1 MAYNFLNLTNSID
14 LLANSIALRKPDG
27 SIVDITNL
35 FATQDQLNNT
45 TISGFITNTALMSTL
60 SNYATLSY
68 INNFTTSQTLYGTT
82 TISGTLVMPNI
93 TITPTTATKT
103 IINSTASNGSIDFNI
118 NGIKYLGINDT
129 TDTLSITSNFLTAL
143 GTTTLSG
150 LITTGSISTPAIT
163 LNGTSLAS
171 TLALKAPLT
180 NPTFTGLST
189 DTITATGAAT
199 ISGITTHKSNVVLTG
214 TNAWLGIGTS
224 NPQKQIEV
232 NNPSGANVSIKSYC
246 GNGDNTLDMQS
257 GSNGRFLIK
266 VGSSG
271 VVNLYANN
279 ANSTNYGLN
288 LNLSTSI
295 NGLSFDTS
303 GNAAFYR
310 NIYTSSLV
318 SAGAALFQNNL
329 VVMGGTTSYFIGG
342 PAGAYKTIF
351 DTTGRFGIGMDFT
364 TGITTPATQLHVVG
378 DSTNT
383 TGTCQFSSR
392 LTGCTQISYIH
403 NGTNADWYIRSGS
416 ISGNVYIQ
424 DQGGNIQL
432 GNSSST
438 TTAAGSITC
447 GALSSTTASTV
458 AGTATCIEAVNPNST
473 YSNSKVSMNFYTDGT
488 NGSNAQLTL
497 TGTNTSGSSK
507 TANIIMQQPTGLII
521 QGGSG
526 TPIQLWVNNSVV
538 AQTIATDGSI
548 TMPYK
553 LTLASPPALSY
564 TSVPTIGSSQIGFV
578 SQQAG
583 GTTGITT
590 TLSSN
595 LCSITLAMGV
605 YLFSYY
611 ASIGTSTGG
620 STTVG
625 LYENGTAINNAGF
638 YIAPSSTT
646 QNSGSQTFI
655 KTNTANNTVY
665 SIKALIAT
673 GSVQMSNSLLQAVR
687 IA

>member
-45 TISGFITNTALMSTL
+45 TISGFITNTALTSTL

-129 TDTLSITSNFLTAL
+129 TDTLSITSKFLTAL

-150 LITTGSISTPAIT
+150 LITTGSITTPAITLNGTSLASTLATFLTNASLATYAPLASPTFTGSISTPAIT

-295 NGLSFDTS
+295 NGLAFDTS

-329 VVMGGTTSYFIGG
+329 IVMGGTTSYFIGG

-378 DSTNT
+378 DSTT
-383 TGTCQFSSR
+383 TEGTCQFSSR
-392 LTGCTQISYIH
+392 KTGCTQSSFIH
-403 NGTNADWYIRSGS
+403 YGNTADWYIRSGS
-416 ISGNVYIQ
+416 A
-424 DQGGNIQL
+424 
-432 GNSSST
+432 SSSARVVLQDTGGVIQAGPGTPNTTDILQVFGT
-438 TTAAGSITC
+438 TTLNGN
-447 GALSSTTASTV
+447 LTTT
-458 AGTATCIEAVNPNST
+458 GNTTMAT
-473 YSNSKVSMNFYTDGT
+473 
-488 NGSNAQLTL
+488 
-497 TGTNTSGSSK
+497 
-507 TANIIMQQPTGLII
+507 
-521 QGGSG
+521 
-526 TPIQLWVNNSVV
+526 
-538 AQTIATDGSI
+538 
-548 TMPYK
+548 
-553 LTLASPPALSY
+553 PPALSY
-564 TSVPTIGSSQIGFV
+564 TTVPTIGSSQIGFV

-583 GTTGITT
+583 GTIGITT

-620 STTVG
+620 STAVG
-625 LYENGTAINNAGF
+625 LYENGIAINNAGF

>member
-45 TISGFITNTALMSTL
+45 TISGFITNTALTSTL

-224 NPQKQIEV
+224 SPQKQIEV

-295 NGLSFDTS
+295 NGLAFDTS

-378 DSTNT
+378 DNSTT
-383 TGTCQFSSR
+383 EGTCQFSSR
-392 LTGCTQISYIH
+392 KTGCTQSSFIH
-403 NGTNADWYIRSGS
+403 YGNTADWYIRSGS
-416 ISGNVYIQ
+416 TSGNARVVLQDTGGVIQ
-424 DQGGNIQL
+424 AGPGTPNTTDILQVFG
-432 GNSSST
+432 T
-438 TTAAGSITC
+438 TTLNGN
-447 GALSSTTASTV
+447 LTTT
-458 AGTATCIEAVNPNST
+458 GNTTMATP
-473 YSNSKVSMNFYTDGT
+473 
-488 NGSNAQLTL
+488 L
-497 TGTNTSGSSK
+497 
-507 TANIIMQQPTGLII
+507 
-521 QGGSG
+521 
-526 TPIQLWVNNSVV
+526 
-538 AQTIATDGSI
+538 
-548 TMPYK
+548 
-553 LTLASPPALSY
+553 ALSY

-620 STTVG
+620 STAVG

-665 SIKALIAT
+665 SIKAMIAT

>member
-1 MAYNFLNLTNSID
+1 MTSNFLNLTNSID
-14 LLANSIALRKPDG
+14 LMANSIALRKPDG

-45 TISGFITNTALMSTL
+45 TISGFITNTALTSTL

-150 LITTGSISTPAIT
+150 LITTGSITTPAIT

-295 NGLSFDTS
+295 NGLAFDTS

-378 DSTNT
+378 DSTT
-383 TGTCQFSSR
+383 TEGTCQFSSR
-392 LTGCTQISYIH
+392 KTGCTQSSFIH
-403 NGTNADWYIRSGS
+403 YGNTADWYIRSGS
-416 ISGNVYIQ
+416 A
-424 DQGGNIQL
+424 
-432 GNSSST
+432 SSSARVVLQDTGGVIQAGPGTPNTTDILQVFGT
-438 TTAAGSITC
+438 TTLNGN
-447 GALSSTTASTV
+447 LTTT
-458 AGTATCIEAVNPNST
+458 GNTTMAT
-473 YSNSKVSMNFYTDGT
+473 
-488 NGSNAQLTL
+488 
-497 TGTNTSGSSK
+497 
-507 TANIIMQQPTGLII
+507 
-521 QGGSG
+521 
-526 TPIQLWVNNSVV
+526 
-538 AQTIATDGSI
+538 
-548 TMPYK
+548 
-553 LTLASPPALSY
+553 PPALSY
-564 TSVPTIGSSQIGFV
+564 TTVPTIGSSQIGFV

-583 GTTGITT
+583 GTIGITT

-620 STTVG
+620 STAVG
-625 LYENGTAINNAGF
+625 LYENGIAVNNAGF

-665 SIKALIAT
+665 SIKANIAT

>member
-1 MAYNFLNLTNSID
+1 
-14 LLANSIALRKPDG
+14 
-27 SIVDITNL
+27 
-35 FATQDQLNNT
+35 
-45 TISGFITNTALMSTL
+45 
-60 SNYATLSY
+60 
-68 INNFTTSQTLYGTT
+68 
-82 TISGTLVMPNI
+82 MPNI

-224 NPQKQIEV
+224 SPQKQIEV

-295 NGLSFDTS
+295 NGLAFDTS
-303 GNAAFYR
+303 GNAAFYK

-458 AGTATCIEAVNPNST
+458 AGIATCIQAVNPNST

-564 TSVPTIGSSQIGFV
+564 TSVPTIGSSQIGYL
-578 SQQAG
+578 SQASG
-583 GTTGITT
+583 GSASITT
-590 TLSSN
+590 TLSSD
-595 LCSITLAMGV
+595 LCSITLGMGV
-605 YLFSYY
+605 YIFSYY
-611 ASIGTSTGG
+611 ATIGTG
-620 STTVG
+620 SGSSVAVSQD
-625 LYENGTAINNAGF
+625 ENGITLSNSGY
-638 YIAPSSTT
+638 YISPSST
-646 QNSGSQTFI
+646 NSNTGSMTFMR
-655 KTNTANNTVY
+655 TNTANSTVY
-665 SIKALIAT
+665 SLRSLISL
-673 GSVQMSNSLLQAVR
+673 GSILISNSFIQAVR

>member
-1 MAYNFLNLTNSID
+1 
-14 LLANSIALRKPDG
+14 
-27 SIVDITNL
+27 
-35 FATQDQLNNT
+35 
-45 TISGFITNTALMSTL
+45 MSTL

-129 TDTLSITSNFLTAL
+129 TDTLSITSKFLTAL

-295 NGLSFDTS
+295 NGLAFDTS

-378 DSTNT
+378 DSTT
-383 TGTCQFSSR
+383 TEGTCQFSSR
-392 LTGCTQISYIH
+392 KTGCTQSSFIH
-403 NGTNADWYIRSGS
+403 YGNTADWYIRSGS
-416 ISGNVYIQ
+416 A
-424 DQGGNIQL
+424 
-432 GNSSST
+432 SSSARVVLQDTGGVIQAGPGTPNTTDILQVFGT
-438 TTAAGSITC
+438 TTLNGNLTTTGNTTMATPPAPSY
-447 GALSSTTASTV
+447 TTA
-458 AGTATCIEAVNPNST
+458 
-473 YSNSKVSMNFYTDGT
+473 
-488 NGSNAQLTL
+488 
-497 TGTNTSGSSK
+497 
-507 TANIIMQQPTGLII
+507 
-521 QGGSG
+521 
-526 TPIQLWVNNSVV
+526 
-538 AQTIATDGSI
+538 
-548 TMPYK
+548 
-553 LTLASPPALSY
+553 
-564 TSVPTIGSSQIGFV
+564 PTIGSSQIGYNISSGIV
-578 SQQAG
+578 IG
-583 GTTGITT
+583 GTLTT
-590 TLSSN
+590 TVAN
-595 LCSITLAMGV
+595 LCSITVNQGV
-605 YLFSYY
+605 YLI
-611 ASIGTSTGG
+611 IGTLTVNGWLAGTG
-620 STTVG
+620 
-625 LYENGTAINNAGF
+625 NGTRAAAVSVACGKSPKAKF
-638 YIAPSSTT
+638 RSETGTGP
-646 QNSGSQTFI
+646 Q
-655 KTNTANNTVY
+655 NTVEAWK
-665 SIKALIAT
+665 IKNEKFC
-673 GSVQMSNSLLQAVR
+673 QD
-687 IA
+687 

>member
-129 TDTLSITSNFLTAL
+129 TDTLSITSKFLTAL

-150 LITTGSISTPAIT
+150 LITTGSITTPAITLNGTSLASTLATFLTNASLATYAPLASPTFTGSISTPAIT

-199 ISGITTHKSNVVLTG
+199 ISGITTHKSNVVITG

-416 ISGNVYIQ
+416 TAGNVYIQ
-424 DQGGNIQL
+424 DQENSINFIKYNI
-432 GNSSST
+432 
-438 TTAAGSITC
+438 TAPPTIY
-447 GALSSTTASTV
+447 
-458 AGTATCIEAVNPNST
+458 PNS
-473 YSNSKVSMNFYTDGT
+473 YIEIPVAEVS
-488 NGSNAQLTL
+488 S
-497 TGTNTSGSSK
+497 
-507 TANIIMQQPTGLII
+507 
-521 QGGSG
+521 
-526 TPIQLWVNNSVV
+526 
-538 AQTIATDGSI
+538 
-548 TMPYK
+548 
-553 LTLASPPALSY
+553 
-564 TSVPTIGSSQIGFV
+564 
-578 SQQAG
+578 G
-583 GTTGITT
+583 GTGKTNFGNGHNI
-590 TLSSN
+590 LVSFFSN
-595 LCSITLAMGV
+595 LPEIETRLSTLELKTQNQSMQEN
-605 YLFSYY
+605 YLFY
-611 ASIGTSTGG
+611 
-620 STTVG
+620 
-625 LYENGTAINNAGF
+625 LH
-638 YIAPSSTT
+638 
-646 QNSGSQTFI
+646 
-655 KTNTANNTVY
+655 
-665 SIKALIAT
+665 
-673 GSVQMSNSLLQAVR
+673 
-687 IA
+687 

>member
-1 MAYNFLNLTNSID
+1 
-14 LLANSIALRKPDG
+14 
-27 SIVDITNL
+27 
-35 FATQDQLNNT
+35 
-45 TISGFITNTALMSTL
+45 
-60 SNYATLSY
+60 
-68 INNFTTSQTLYGTT
+68 
-82 TISGTLVMPNI
+82 
-93 TITPTTATKT
+93 
-103 IINSTASNGSIDFNI
+103 
-118 NGIKYLGINDT
+118 
-129 TDTLSITSNFLTAL
+129 
-143 GTTTLSG
+143 
-150 LITTGSISTPAIT
+150 
-163 LNGTSLAS
+163 
-171 TLALKAPLT
+171 
-180 NPTFTGLST
+180 
-189 DTITATGAAT
+189 
-199 ISGITTHKSNVVLTG
+199 
-214 TNAWLGIGTS
+214 
-224 NPQKQIEV
+224 
-232 NNPSGANVSIKSYC
+232 
-246 GNGDNTLDMQS
+246 
-257 GSNGRFLIK
+257 
-266 VGSSG
+266 
-271 VVNLYANN
+271 
-279 ANSTNYGLN
+279 
-288 LNLSTSI
+288 
-295 NGLSFDTS
+295 
-303 GNAAFYR
+303 
-310 NIYTSSLV
+310 
-318 SAGAALFQNNL
+318 
-329 VVMGGTTSYFIGG
+329 MGGATSYFIGG

-458 AGTATCIEAVNPNST
+458 GGVATCIQAVNPNST

-564 TSVPTIGSSQIGFV
+564 TSVPTIGSSQIGYL
-578 SQQAG
+578 SQASG
-583 GTTGITT
+583 GSASITT
-590 TLSSN
+590 TLSSDM
-595 LCSITLAMGV
+595 CSITLGVGV
-605 YLFSYY
+605 YIFSYY
-611 ASIGTSTGG
+611 ATIGTGPG
-620 STTVG
+620 SSVAVS
-625 LYENGTAINNAGF
+625 LYENGIALSNSGY
-638 YIAPSSTT
+638 YISPSST
-646 QNSGSQTFI
+646 NSNTGSMTFMR
-655 KTNTANNTVY
+655 TNTANSTVY
-665 SIKALIAT
+665 SLRSLISL
-673 GSVQMSNSLLQAVR
+673 GSILISNSFLQAVR

>member
-1 MAYNFLNLTNSID
+1 
-14 LLANSIALRKPDG
+14 
-27 SIVDITNL
+27 
-35 FATQDQLNNT
+35 
-45 TISGFITNTALMSTL
+45 
-60 SNYATLSY
+60 
-68 INNFTTSQTLYGTT
+68 
-82 TISGTLVMPNI
+82 MPNI

-129 TDTLSITSNFLTAL
+129 TDTLSITSKFLTAL

-295 NGLSFDTS
+295 NGLAFDTS

-378 DSTNT
+378 DSTT
-383 TGTCQFSSR
+383 TEGTCQFSSR
-392 LTGCTQISYIH
+392 KTGCTQSSFIH
-403 NGTNADWYIRSGS
+403 YGNTADWYIRSGS
-416 ISGNVYIQ
+416 A
-424 DQGGNIQL
+424 
-432 GNSSST
+432 SSSARVVLQDTGGVIQAGPGTPNTTDILQVFGT
-438 TTAAGSITC
+438 TTLNGN
-447 GALSSTTASTV
+447 LTTT
-458 AGTATCIEAVNPNST
+458 GNTTMATP
-473 YSNSKVSMNFYTDGT
+473 
-488 NGSNAQLTL
+488 L
-497 TGTNTSGSSK
+497 
-507 TANIIMQQPTGLII
+507 
-521 QGGSG
+521 
-526 TPIQLWVNNSVV
+526 
-538 AQTIATDGSI
+538 
-548 TMPYK
+548 
-553 LTLASPPALSY
+553 ALSY

-620 STTVG
+620 STAVG
-625 LYENGTAINNAGF
+625 LYENGIAINNAGF

>member
-1 MAYNFLNLTNSID
+1 
-14 LLANSIALRKPDG
+14 
-27 SIVDITNL
+27 
-35 FATQDQLNNT
+35 
-45 TISGFITNTALMSTL
+45 
-60 SNYATLSY
+60 LSY

-118 NGIKYLGINDT
+118 NGIEYLGIDDT
-129 TDTLSITSNFLTAL
+129 TGTVSITSNFLTAL

-150 LITTGSISTPAIT
+150 LITTGSITTPAITLNGTSLASTLATFLTNASLATYAPLASPTFTGSISTPAIT

-199 ISGITTHKSNVVLTG
+199 ISGITTHNSNVVLTG

-224 NPQKQIEV
+224 SPQKQIEV
-232 NNPSGANVSIKSYC
+232 NNPSGTNVSIKSYC

-257 GSNGRFLIK
+257 GSFGRFLIK
-266 VGSSG
+266 VASNG
-271 VVNLYANN
+271 VVNMYANN
-279 ANSTNYGLN
+279 ANTTNYGLN

-295 NGLSFDTS
+295 NGLAFDTS
-303 GNAAFYR
+303 GNATFYKNISTTGNIVSSSGTCLASSGAF
-310 NIYTSSLV
+310 NSLTVAGSS
-318 SAGAALFQNNL
+318 A
-329 VVMGGTTSYFIGG
+329 SYFVGG
-342 PAGAYKTIF
+342 PYFQSVF
-351 DTTGRFGIGMDFT
+351 DTLGRLGVGMDKT
-364 TGITTPATQLHVVG
+364 TGTTTPATPLHVVG
-378 DSTNT
+378 DGTNT

-458 AGTATCIEAVNPNST
+458 AGTATCIQAVNPNST

-564 TSVPTIGSSQIGFV
+564 TSVPTIGSSQIGYLSQASGGSV
-578 SQQAG
+578 S
-583 GTTGITT
+583 ITT
-590 TLSSN
+590 TLSSD
-595 LCSITLAMGV
+595 LCSITLGMGV
-605 YLFSYY
+605 YIFSYY
-611 ASIGTSTGG
+611 ATIGTG
-620 STTVG
+620 SGSSVAVS
-625 LYENGTAINNAGF
+625 LYENGTTLSNSGY
-638 YIAPSSTT
+638 YISPSST
-646 QNSGSQTFI
+646 NSNTGSMTFMR
-655 KTNTANNTVY
+655 TNTANSTVY
-665 SIKALIAT
+665 SLRSLISL
-673 GSVQMSNSLLQAVR
+673 GSILISNSFLQAVR